1 MAELVLKL
9 LGILFGVLARTFM
22 PYLRKVKQGKVKKF
36 WNGYWIQ
43 ALASLILGIVTTM
56 LIFPQFNVAKPGVG
70 VEASV
75 KLFCLAFGFGF
86 GCNSI
91 IAEAAKWTGQKAVVW
106 LPLAK
111 ATEKGKTK

>member
-9 LGILFGVLARTFM
+9 LGILFGVLARTLV
-22 PYLRKVKQGKVKKF
+22 PYLRKLKQGKVKKF

-43 ALASLILGIVTTM
+43 ALASLTLGIVTTL

-70 VEASV
+70 LEASV

-91 IAEAAKWTGQKAVVW
+91 IAEAAKWTS
-106 LPLAK
+106 LADRQG
-111 ATEKGKTK
+111 KGKQNE

>member
-1 MAELVLKL
+1 MEVALKL
-9 LGILFGVLARTFM
+9 LGILLGVLARTLA

-43 ALASLILGIVTTM
+43 ALASLALGTITTL
-56 LIFPQFNVAKPGVG
+56 LIFPQFNIAKPGVG
-70 VEASV
+70 LEASV

-91 IAEAAKWTGQKAVVW
+91 VSEAAKWTERK
-106 LPLAK
+106 K
-111 ATEKGKTK
+111 

>member
-9 LGILFGVLARTFM
+9 VGILFGVLARTLM

-43 ALASLILGIVTTM
+43 ALASLALGIVTTL

-70 VEASV
+70 IEASV

-91 IAEAAKWTGQKAVVW
+91 IAEAAKWT
-106 LPLAK
+106 
-111 ATEKGKTK
+111 EKGKTK